1 MEIYKKEWGPE
12 EDPDGTVITA
22 TILDDGSLKIDG
34 TDYGKSAR
42 GFSGGEDYE
51 YGLQISA
58 DDVPAFTLELLKR
71 SSNLRGQVS
80 FSTIKRICKS
90 AGITVND
97 WYF

>member
-1 MEIYKKEWGPE
+1 MEIFKKEWGPE
-12 EDPDGTVITA
+12 DDPDGTIINA

-42 GFSGGEDYE
+42 GFSGGDDYE

-58 DDVPAFTLELLKR
+58 DDLPAFTLELLKR
-71 SSNLRGQVS
+71 SFNLRGRIS
-80 FSTIKRICKS
+80 FSTIKKICKN
-90 AGITVND
+90 AGITVQD

>member
-1 MEIYKKEWGPE
+1 MEIFRKEWGPE
-12 EDPDGTVITA
+12 DDPDGTIINA
-22 TILDDGSLKIDG
+22 TILDDGSLRIDG
-34 TDYGKSAR
+34 TDYGASAR
-42 GFSGGEDYE
+42 GFSGSDDYE

-71 SSNLRGQVS
+71 SFNLRGQVS